1 MIILASEGSAAE
13 RILKTLGELGVKYGL
28 KLLAAIAVV
37 LVGLWLT
44 KLIVKLLERSK
55 GFKKIDRDARAFV
68 KSAIKI
74 ALTVMV
80 IVTAVAIM
88 GVPMA
93 SIVAVIASC
102 GVAIGLALQGSL
114 SNFAGGLMLVLFK
127 PFRVGDYITANGQ
140 EGTVEEI
147 GVFSTKLVTVDNRQ
161 VVMPN
166 AGLSNS
172 VLVNA
177 THFDERRVDL
187 FFRVDPDAD
196 SELVVSALRAAA
208 EAQTLRIKDKPIEA
222 RLDSYGESFVKYHV
236 KVWGKTSDY
245 WELYY
250 SLAEDCKRA
259 LQENGIRFSVQQ
271 VEMRK

>member
-1 MIILASEGSAAE
+1 MILLASEGSAAE
-13 RILKTLGELGVKYGL
+13 RVLKTIGDIGIKYGL
-28 KLLAAIAVV
+28 KLLAAVAVIV
-37 LVGLWLT
+37 VGLWLT
-44 KLIVKLLERSK
+44 KLAVKLLERSK
-55 GFKKIDRDARAFV
+55 WFGKIDRDARAFV

-80 IVTAVAIM
+80 IVTAIAIM

-127 PFRVGDYITANGQ
+127 PFRVGDYIQANGQ

-147 GVFSTKLVTVDNRQ
+147 GVFSTKLITVDNRQ

-177 THFDERRVDL
+177 THFDERRVDI

-196 SELVVSALRAAA
+196 SDAVVSALRLAA
-208 EAQTLRIKDKPIEA
+208 EAQAKRDPVKPVET

-236 KVWGKTSDY
+236 KVWCKTSDY

>member
-1 MIILASEGSAAE
+1 MILLASEGSAAE
-13 RILKTLGELGVKYGL
+13 RVLKTIGDIGIKYGL
-28 KLLAAIAVV
+28 KLLAAVAVIV
-37 LVGLWLT
+37 VGLWLT
-44 KLIVKLLERSK
+44 KLAVKLLERSK
-55 GFKKIDRDARAFV
+55 WFGKIDRDARAFV

-80 IVTAVAIM
+80 IVTAIAIM

-127 PFRVGDYITANGQ
+127 PFRVGDYIQANGQ

-147 GVFSTKLVTVDNRQ
+147 GVFSTKLITVDNRQ

-177 THFDERRVDL
+177 THFDERRVDI
-187 FFRVDPDAD
+187 
-196 SELVVSALRAAA
+196 SSALIPMRTA
-208 EAQTLRIKDKPIEA
+208 TRSFLRFALPPKRRPSAIPPSPLKRGSIPTAKALSNTTSRSGARPPIIGSSITPSRRTA
-222 RLDSYGESFVKYHV
+222 SAPCR
-236 KVWGKTSDY
+236 KT
-245 WELYY
+245 
-250 SLAEDCKRA
+250 
-259 LQENGIRFSVQQ
+259 G
-271 VEMRK
+271 

>member
-147 GVFSTKLVTVDNRQ
+147 GVFSTKLITVDNRR

-196 SELVVSALRAAA
+196 SDAVVSALRLAA
-208 EAQTLRIKDKPIEA
+208 EAQAKRDPEKPIET